1 MRTFG
6 NAIPGGQNEPTGNY
20 QGRTDLV
27 DLQNGYAVIDLEM
40 AGEDPR
46 TGLIIEMAVG
56 VLRPGQ
62 NLVTDRVLVK
72 IDRPIPESIVRLTG
86 ITDRDLAAG
95 GIPIDDAL
103 AWFAERTSGLP
114 LVGHNVLQSDRAYL
128 VEAARR
134 HRQAVEEGL
143 YPKLVIDEMLDL
155 PAQRFIDTA
164 GLYKGYL
171 LGEYPQA
178 GESHQD
184 YAQRVNGLS
193 THGLRSG
200 LTAACEDLGIPT
212 SRIRAHRATG
222 DVVRNQLLFEKL
234 LELNPPE

>member
-103 AWFAERTSGLP
+103 GWFAERTSGLP
-114 LVGHNVLQSDRAYL
+114 LVGHNVLQSDRAHL

-171 LGEYPQA
+171 LGEYPQG

-184 YAQRVNGLS
+184 YAQRVNDLS
-193 THGLRSG
+193 AHGLRSG

-234 LELNPPE
+234 LELNPHE

>member
-95 GIPIDDAL
+95 GIPIDDVL

-128 VEAARR
+128 VGAARR

-155 PAQRFIDTA
+155 PA
-164 GLYKGYL
+164 
-171 LGEYPQA
+171 

-193 THGLRSG
+193 AHGLRSG

-212 SRIRAHRATG
+212 SRIRAHRHVHSQPRWPT
-222 DVVRNQLLFEKL
+222 
-234 LELNPPE
+234 

>member
-103 AWFAERTSGLP
+103 GWFAERTSGLP
-114 LVGHNVLQSDRAYL
+114 LVGHNVLQSDRAHL

-164 GLYKGYL
+164 GLYKGL
-171 LGEYPQA
+171 PSGRVPA
-178 GESHQD
+178 GW
-184 YAQRVNGLS
+184 RKPP
-193 THGLRSG
+193 GLRPKGERPQRPRTSERPHSG
-200 LTAACEDLGIPT
+200 LRRSGHPHFPNPGASGHWGCGTEPIA
-212 SRIRAHRATG
+212 
-222 DVVRNQLLFEKL
+222 VRETPGA
-234 LELNPPE
+234 EPP